1 MYSEDS
7 RKKVFYLHSDI
18 LALLIAYGI
27 LASIYSFSFF
37 SSKFFALFFITLQ
50 VLIGVLSDEYSNVLN
65 RGYLQEFKTSVQNGV
80 KTVILLSLVLILGK
94 CRFIADISSMSYYFL
109 FNLFWVVAALTF
121 LGRVI
126 VKKGIPPKKENS
138 KKILLVTDFSDE
150 DRLEKVLLKNNYQIL
165 AYVSP
170 ERKYTELPVLWQVE
184 RFVTL
189 WLIIRLMRFMLI
201 KITILTSERL
211 LGTSVFSVFQQ
222 LSRLAIT
229 QITMLLT
236 A

>member
-7 RKKVFYLHSDI
+7 RKKVFYLLSDI

-37 SSKFFALFFITLQ
+37 SSKFFGLMFIALQ
-50 VLIGVLSDEYSNVLN
+50 VLIGVMSDEYSNVLN
-65 RGYLQEFKTSVQNGV
+65 RGYLQELKTSVRNGV

-94 CRFIADISSMSYYFL
+94 YRFIADISGMSYYFL

-126 VKKGIPPKKENS
+126 VKKDIPPKKENS

-150 DRLEKVLLKNNYQIL
+150 DKLENVLLKNNYQIL
-165 AYVSP
+165 A
-170 ERKYTELPVLWQVE
+170 LC
-184 RFVTL
+184 
-189 WLIIRLMRFMLI
+189 
-201 KITILTSERL
+201 
-211 LGTSVFSVFQQ
+211 Q
-222 LSRLAIT
+222 L
-229 QITMLLT
+229 
-236 A
+236 